1 MVDCF
6 WSERLA
12 IAKQQ
17 LTALDAAITALES
30 GAQSYT
36 LDTGQSRQTVTRH
49 QIGDLYRRQ
58 ERLLEQIAN
67 LEVRCGGGG
76 AFVARPGF

>member
-1 MVDCF
+1 MADF
-6 WSERLA
+6 WAERLEK
-12 IAKQQ
+12 AKQQ
-17 LTALDAAITALES
+17 LTALDEAISALES

-58 ERLLEQIAN
+58 EKLLEQIAS
-67 LEVRCGGGG
+67 LESRCSGGG